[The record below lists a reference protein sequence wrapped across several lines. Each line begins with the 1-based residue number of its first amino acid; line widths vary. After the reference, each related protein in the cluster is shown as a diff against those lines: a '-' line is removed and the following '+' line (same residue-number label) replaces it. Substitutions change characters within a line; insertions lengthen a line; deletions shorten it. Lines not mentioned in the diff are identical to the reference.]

1 MRHNSQHGVSLVGT
15 IVGIAIFL
23 LVFLT
28 LYASFHAMLTFSER
42 NRLRANALFLVNEHL
57 EYIRALPYDSIGT
70 IAGLPSGAIPQNE
83 TIVFDNHSYDR
94 RTFIQYVDDDADGSG
109 GADLLPVDYKRV
121 KVEISYE
128 YRGSTQSFSMV
139 TTMAPKSQESLIGAG
154 VLRIQVTDADNDPV
168 PSAQVHIVNNTVAT
182 SVDIT
187 TFTNASGTVSF
198 PGAWAGPG
206 YEVYVSKAGYSDAQ
220 TYTSTTTNPNPSPSP
235 FNVPE
240 NGTTEV
246 FFKIDLLSQLN
257 IFTRAW
263 PIRQTFFDDFF
274 DGSKLTTL
282 SNVQVTGN
290 ELVLTGAPGSY
301 ALSGTA
307 TSLPVS
313 PASLGT
319 WLLLSFDDFVPANT
333 AVSYHI
339 EYDTGGGV
347 FALIP
352 DSDLPQNSTGFT
364 VSPVDLGALNTT
376 VYQTLRVVTN
386 LATTDT
392 TVTPEVLEYT
402 LSYHETDVP
411 IGNVTFSLTSGTT
424 IGTDTSGEAIYRYDE
439 THQTSGVGLWSSG
452 DLPFDT
458 YTLSLSG
465 YAIAEACPPIPI
477 VLEPD
482 TTLSETITL
491 APSST
496 HTLKVRINN
505 PLSAP
510 VERASVRIVGGAIDM
525 TRSTGA
531 CGIAYFPSLPEATYD
546 VYVEAPALQES
557 TDTIA
562 VSGETETVV
571 TLSF

>member
-1 MRHNSQHGVSLVGT
+1 MQRYSQHGMSLVGT
-15 IVGIAIFL
+15 IVGIAIFI

-70 IAGLPSGAIPQNE
+70 VAGLPSGAIPQNE

-94 RTFIQYVDDDADGSG
+94 RTFIQYVDDDADGL
-109 GADLLPVDYKRV
+109 GAADTLPADYKRV
-121 KVEISYE
+121 KVEISYD
-128 YRGSTQSFSMV
+128 YRGSAQSFSMV

-154 VLRIQVTDADNDPV
+154 VLRIQVADADNDPV

-198 PGAWAGPG
+198 PGAWAGAG

-220 TYTSTTTNPNPSPSP
+220 TYISTTTNPNPSPSP

-246 FFKIDLLSQLN
+246 VFKIDLLSELN
-257 IFTRAW
+257 VYTRTW
-263 PIRQTFFDDFF
+263 PVRQTFFDDFV
-274 DGSKLTTL
+274 DGSNIATIT
-282 SNVQVTGN
+282 NAQVTSGA
-290 ELVLTGAPGSY
+290 LSLSGAPGSY

-307 TSLPVS
+307 TSVSVS
-313 PASLGT
+313 PASLGS
-319 WLLLSFDDFVPANT
+319 WLLFSFTDSIPPNT

-347 FALIP
+347 FALVP

-364 VSPVDLGALNTT
+364 TSPIDLGGLDTT
-376 VYQTLRVVTN
+376 AYHTLRVVTN

-392 TVTPEVLEYT
+392 ALTPEVLEYT
-402 LSYHETDVP
+402 LSYHEIDVP
-411 IGNVTFSLTSGTT
+411 IGNVTFSLTSGST
-424 IGTDTSGEAIYRYDE
+424 IGTDTLGEAIYRYDE
-439 THQTSGVGLWSSG
+439 THQTSGTGIWNSG
-452 DLPFDT
+452 DIPFDT
-458 YTLSLSG
+458 YTLTVPG
-465 YAIAEACPPIPI
+465 YAVAEACPSIPL

-482 TTLSETITL
+482 TTVLEQLTL
-491 APSST
+491 ASGST
-496 HTLKVRINN
+496 HTLKVRVSN

-510 VERASVRIVGGAIDM
+510 VERASVRIVGGATDI
-525 TRSTGA
+525 TRSTGP
-531 CGIAYFPSLPEATYD
+531 CGIAYFPSLVEDTYD
-546 VYVEAPALQES
+546 IFVEAPGLQK
-557 TDTIA
+557 TTGTTT
-562 VSGETETVV
+562 VSGETETVF
-571 TLSF
+571 TLSY